1 MGGGGMG
8 FACPKRDVVVSGLG
22 VRSAIEVVEGNGHHL
37 RAGVGGGVKQE
48 RSRFGYPH
56 VATDWRRC
64 LCCRHGKED
73 GPGDVSQVM

>member
-1 MGGGGMG
+1 MG

-22 VRSAIEVVEGNGHHL
+22 VRSAIEVVEGNGHHQ

-56 VATDWRRC
+56 VATD
-64 LCCRHGKED
+64 
-73 GPGDVSQVM
+73 